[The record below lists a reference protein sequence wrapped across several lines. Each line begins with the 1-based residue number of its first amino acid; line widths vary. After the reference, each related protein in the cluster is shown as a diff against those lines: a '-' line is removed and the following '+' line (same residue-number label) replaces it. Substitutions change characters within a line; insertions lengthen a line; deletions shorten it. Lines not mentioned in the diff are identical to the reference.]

1 VAPPADCWTA
11 PPAEAFAVDAKQR
24 RREQRR
30 LDRLQEAP
38 SGPGPQ
44 RDRDRDR
51 DEIAVLVETF
61 RRGFAE
67 LDLAA
72 LTSIWDPDF
81 DVIHC
86 PIERAQPLHGKSAID
101 GYYDAYVARF
111 ARVHAMEL
119 GDLSID
125 VLGDAA
131 LAFFGFHFEGDLADG
146 SGSFAVDGRD
156 TIGFRRVGGRWAAI
170 HYHESSAGSFPGTP
184 GRQPSSAASA
194 ASSTRSA

>member
-1 VAPPADCWTA
+1 
-11 PPAEAFAVDAKQR
+11 VDAKQR

-30 LDRLQEAP
+30 LYRLQEAP

-146 SGSFAVDGRD
+146 SGSFAVDGRA